1 LKVQP
6 FIESQLLSRW
16 NALSSGDTSKVFVGR
31 SGQTTSAA
39 GKVELAGLQAQNDRF
54 SRSFAEAERIFR
66 NVVDSLFD
74 SEPSKAF
81 QKWGINKTR
90 NYLFTW
96 LDRQAN

>member
-1 LKVQP
+1 MLRSLTLPVPYRCRPHWHLQTAIRFLWGAAVKQP
-6 FIESQLLSRW
+6 PAAW
-16 NALSSGDTSKVFVGR
+16 NL
-31 SGQTTSAA
+31 
-39 GKVELAGLQAQNDRF
+39 ELAVLQAQNDRF

>member
-16 NALSSGDTSKVFVGR
+16 NALSSDDTSKVFDER
-31 SGQTTSAA
+31 SGQTNLAA
-39 GKVELAGLQAQNDRF
+39 ARVELAVLQAQSDRF

-66 NVVDSLFD
+66 NMVDSLFD
-74 SEPSKAF
+74 SEPSKAS

>member
-16 NALSSGDTSKVFVGR
+16 NALSSDDTSKVFEGR
-31 SGQTTSAA
+31 SGQTTFAA
-39 GKVELAGLQAQNDRF
+39 ENVELAVLQAQNDRF

-81 QKWGINKTR
+81 QKWGFNKTG